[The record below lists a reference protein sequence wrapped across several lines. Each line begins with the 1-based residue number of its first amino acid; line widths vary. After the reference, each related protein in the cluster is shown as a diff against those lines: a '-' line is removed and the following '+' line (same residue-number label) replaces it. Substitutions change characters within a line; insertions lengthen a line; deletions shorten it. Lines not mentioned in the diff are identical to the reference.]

1 MIIKK
6 KKENKSPN
14 ISNQQVQYLFHMKL
28 LASFPFTHIRDSIPR
43 KLFENIQNNKT
54 EWINSVKLFLIN

>member
-1 MIIKK
+1 MIIKKK

-28 LASFPFTHIRDSIPR
+28 LASFPFTDIRDSIPR

-54 EWINSVKLFLIN
+54 DRMDK

>member
-1 MIIKK
+1 MIIKKK

-28 LASFPFTHIRDSIPR
+28 LASFPSTRIRDSIPR
-43 KLFENIQNNKT
+43 NFFENIQNKQN
-54 EWINSVKLFLIN
+54 E